1 MRAILPRRY
10 VRLNDWMDDNVNAQ
24 IVDAAAVADLAEDL
38 RAARFTVDAV
48 GELWGDVAGDALLRD
63 QPVLARRA
71 LRAAGTEDR
80 LAVLASLFLLGDAVP
95 VGALAAALPTL
106 GLERAEALG
115 LIARRGDEAQPRID
129 LRPYAFTDELGAA
142 QWWIASDLGE
152 LALRSALPVGH
163 VLGVGGASLTLAGLM
178 MPGAGARADLGA
190 AGGAPEQEARVLDLG
205 TGCGI
210 QAMHARRHAAHV
222 VATDISPRALWFTQ
236 FNAALNGV
244 TGIETRLGSMF
255 EPVAGERFD
264 RVVSNPP
271 FVITPR
277 AEGVPAY
284 EYRDGGMEGDAIV
297 ASFVAGVG
305 AHLAPGGTAQLLGNW
320 EYRGGEDGL
329 DRVRGWVEASAV
341 PLDAWVVERE
351 VQDAARYAETWIR
364 DGGTLPGTPEHEAL
378 LTAWIEDFERR
389 GVTAVGFGYL
399 LLRRP
404 AGGAGAAAG
413 AGDATPAPTLARYER
428 LGQPIAAPHS
438 LGGHLRAALAGHD
451 AQAALGDAELAAS
464 SCLVAPDISEARH
477 FRPGDDDPSVI
488 ELRQGGGF
496 NRVIGVDPALAAL
509 VGACD
514 GTLPLGALIGA
525 IAQLMDA
532 PEPAL
537 RDELLPRV
545 RELIDLGVL
554 ALVPAGAPGAGGR

>member
-1 MRAILPRRY
+1 MRAILPRRR
-10 VRLNDWMDDNVNAQ
+10 VRLNDWMDENVRALV
-24 IVDAAAVADLAEDL
+24 VDAAAVADLAEDL

-48 GELWGDVAGDALLRD
+48 GALWGSAAGDALTRD
-63 QPVLARRA
+63 QPTLARRA
-71 LRAAGTEDR
+71 LRAAGTEHP

-95 VGALAAALPTL
+95 ADALAAALPRL
-106 GLERAEALG
+106 GLERAAALG
-115 LIARRGDEAQPRID
+115 LIARRGAEVIPRID
-129 LRPYAFTDELGAA
+129 LRPYAFTDELGAE
-142 QWWIASDLGE
+142 QWWIGSDLGE
-152 LALRSALPVGH
+152 LALGSALPVGH

-178 MPGAGARADLGA
+178 MPGAGEGAR
-190 AGGAPEQEARVLDLG
+190 GGAPDDRARVLDLG

-210 QAMHARRHAAHV
+210 QALHARRHAAHV

-264 RVVSNPP
+264 RVISNPP

-277 AEGVPAY
+277 SEGVPAY

-297 ASFVAGVG
+297 ASFVTGVG
-305 AHLAPGGTAQLLGNW
+305 AHLEPGGTAQLLGNW
-320 EYRGGEDGL
+320 EYREGEDGL
-329 DRVRGWVEASAV
+329 ERVRGWVAASPV

-364 DGGTLPGTPEHEAL
+364 DGGTLPGTPEYEAL
-378 LTAWIEDFERR
+378 LTAWIDDFERR

-404 AGGAGAAAG
+404 AASGHGADADAEGAGAMSG
-413 AGDATPAPTLARYER
+413 ATSGATSLARYER
-428 LGQPIAAPHS
+428 LGQAITAPHS

-451 AQAALGDAELAAS
+451 AQVALGDDELAAS
-464 SCLVAPDISEARH
+464 RCLVAPDISEVRH

-488 ELRQGGGF
+488 ELHQGGGF

-537 RDELLPRV
+537 RDALLPRV
-545 RELIDLGVL
+545 RELIDLGML
-554 ALVPAGAPGAGGR
+554 ALDL

>member
-1 MRAILPRRY
+1 
-10 VRLNDWMDDNVNAQ
+10 MDENVSALV
-24 IVDAAAVADLAEDL
+24 VDAAAVADLAEDL

-48 GELWGDVAGDALLRD
+48 GELWGGPAGDALLRD

-71 LRAAGTEDR
+71 LRAAGAAHR
-80 LAVLASLFLLGDAVP
+80 LAALASLFLLGDAVP
-95 VGALAAALPTL
+95 ADALAAALPTL
-106 GLERAEALG
+106 GLERAAALG
-115 LIARRGDEAQPRID
+115 LIARRGHEVVPRVD
-129 LRPYAFTDELGAA
+129 LRPYAFTDELGA
-142 QWWIASDLGE
+142 QEWWIASDLGE

-178 MPGAGARADLGA
+178 MPGVGAGVGV
-190 AGGAPEQEARVLDLG
+190 GAPDQEARVLDLG

-210 QAMHARRHAAHV
+210 QALHARRHAAHV
-222 VATDISPRALWFTQ
+222 VATDISPRALWFTE

-277 AEGVPAY
+277 TEGVPAY

-297 ASFVAGVG
+297 ASFVEGVG
-305 AHLAPGGTAQLLGNW
+305 AHLEPGGTAQLLGNW
-320 EYRGGEDGL
+320 EYREGEDGL

-378 LTAWIEDFERR
+378 LTAWVDDFERR

-404 AGGAGAAAG
+404 AGAATGAGADASRGAG
-413 AGDATPAPTLARYER
+413 AHGEGTAPAAPAAPTLARYER
-428 LGQPIAAPHS
+428 VGQPIAAPHS

-451 AQAALGDAELAAS
+451 AQAALSDDELAAS

-496 NRVIGVDPALAAL
+496 SRVIGVDPALAAL

-514 GTLPLGALIGA
+514 GTLPIGALIGA

-537 RDELLPRV
+537 REELLPRV
-545 RELIDLGVL
+545 RELLELGVL
-554 ALVPAGAPGAGGR
+554 VLVPAGAPDADQR

>member
-1 MRAILPRRY
+1 M
-10 VRLNDWMDDNVNAQ
+10 NDGVEDDE
-24 IVDAAAVADLAEDL
+24 AVSALAHDL
-38 RAARFTVDAV
+38 RAAGFTVDAL
-48 GELWGDVAGDALLRD
+48 GDLWGRSAGDALLRD
-63 QPVLARRA
+63 QPALARRA
-71 LRAAGTEDR
+71 LRATGVDATLSALAR
-80 LAVLASLFLLGDAVP
+80 LFVLGDAVP
-95 VGALAAALPTL
+95 ADDAAAALPVL
-106 GLERAEALG
+106 GLERAVALG
-115 LIARRGDEAQPRID
+115 LVARHGADVRPLID
-129 LRPYAFTDELGAA
+129 LRPYGFADGGGEHE
-142 QWWIASDLGE
+142 WWIASDLGE
-152 LALRSALPVGH
+152 VALKSALPVGH
-163 VLGVGGASLTLAGLM
+163 VLGVGGASLTLAGIT
-178 MPGAGARADLGA
+178 MPGGSAGAGADTAVVDTEPRG
-190 AGGAPEQEARVLDLG
+190 RVLDLG

-210 QAMHARRHAAHV
+210 QALHARRSAAHV

-236 FNAALNGV
+236 LNAALNGV

-297 ASFVAGVG
+297 ASFVTGVG
-305 AHLAPGGTAQLLGNW
+305 AHLEPGGTAQLLGNW
-320 EYRGGEDGL
+320 EYRADEDGL
-329 DRVRGWVEASAV
+329 DRVRGWVADSHI

-364 DGGTLPGTPEHEAL
+364 DGGTLPGTPEFDAL
-378 LTAWIEDFERR
+378 LEAWVDDFERR

-404 AGGAGAAAG
+404 VDG
-413 AGDATPAPTLARYER
+413 TPTLARYER
-428 LGQPIAAPHS
+428 LDGPITTPHS
-438 LGGHLRAALAGHD
+438 LGQHLRDALAGHD
-451 AQAALGDAELAAS
+451 AQVALDDAGLAAS
-464 SCLVAPDISEARH
+464 TCLVTPDVSEARH

-496 NRVIGVDPALAAL
+496 CRTIGVDPALAAL

-514 GTLPLGALIGA
+514 GTLPIGVLIGA

-537 RDELLPRV
+537 REELLPRV
-545 RELIDLGVL
+545 RELIDDGVL
-554 ALVPAGAPGAGGR
+554 LFAR